1 MVLAEIIV
9 GFFLVAWGLAFFLL
23 ALEFPPSLNPHD
35 LGPDVLPKITSVIL
49 VLLGIAL
56 VIQAVLGRK
65 KAGKFSIRHPV
76 NILAITALLLA
87 YAWAMP
93 GLGYYL
99 STGLFLPAMLL
110 FAMERRWPRIVG
122 TTIGFIL
129 FAWGAFDLLLKV
141 PLPK

>member
-56 VIQAVLGRK
+56 VIQGVLGRK